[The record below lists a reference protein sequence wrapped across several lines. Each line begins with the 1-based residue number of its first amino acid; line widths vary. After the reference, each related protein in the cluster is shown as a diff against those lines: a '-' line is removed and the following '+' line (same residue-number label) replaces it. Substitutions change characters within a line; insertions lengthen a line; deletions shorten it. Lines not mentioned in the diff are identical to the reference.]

1 MLVKTVTERI
11 GTVRSEER
19 LADTIATLEEMKR
32 LAVSFGRD
40 KSTKLAVTNVMDK
53 FLDEL

>member
-1 MLVKTVTERI
+1 MVKTVTERI

-40 KSTKLAVTNVMDK
+40 KSTKFAVTNVMDK